1 MRFRTLQS
9 IFPRPNDKFIRE
21 RDSDT
26 AKSIRDRQ
34 LEKPS
39 DEAVEMKTLEVMEDE
54 EEGNDPRRAKVE
66 RSASRKETVGEGSR
80 RRRSEMRKKMREE
93 MEGRDIAGEAMAHI
107 AEAAIDEGAQGE
119 LCRVVQVD
127 CTPEIFQHLVL

>member
-1 MRFRTLQS
+1 M
-9 IFPRPNDKFIRE
+9 
-21 RDSDT
+21 
-26 AKSIRDRQ
+26 AKSIRDRR
-34 LEKPS
+34 LERPS
-39 DEAVEMKTLEVMEDE
+39 GEALEMKTLEVMEDE
-54 EEGNDPRRAKVE
+54 EEDEDRGRRARVE

-107 AEAAIDEGAQGE
+107 TEGAKDEGAQGE

-127 CTPEIFQHLVL
+127 STPGIVQHLVLYISGAISV